1 MLFGS
6 LPTKEQL
13 KTFVEILSSLQE
25 LSGQFVR
32 DVIMKAP
39 SANLMNGLQKSVLT
53 LYSYDSNPDDISVG
67 NAKIIAKALHESV
80 DTIFF
85 NNESTKCRK

>member
-1 MLFGS
+1 MQNV
-6 LPTKEQL
+6 E
-13 KTFVEILSSLQE
+13 KTVDTLQNVEYIIINLRNVGGETNGIVIETVEISKRAAACGVHRNTYAAWE
-25 LSGQFVR
+25 E
-32 DVIMKAP
+32 
-39 SANLMNGLQKSVLT
+39 
-53 LYSYDSNPDDISVG
+53 NPDDISVG